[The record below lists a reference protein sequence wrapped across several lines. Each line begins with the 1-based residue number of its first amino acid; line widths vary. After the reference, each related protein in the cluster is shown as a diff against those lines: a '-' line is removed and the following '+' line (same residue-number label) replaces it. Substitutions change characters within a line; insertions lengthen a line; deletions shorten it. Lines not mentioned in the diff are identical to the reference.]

1 MGSLICAAVWI
12 PLSSDREF
20 WELFWSRDY
29 DMNMASQAI
38 VIEIIYYYLLI
49 YLFIQCLNWTAITLL
64 PRCNIAH
71 VRNPEIFT

>member
-29 DMNMASQAI
+29 DMNIASQAI
-38 VIEIIYYYLLI
+38 
-49 YLFIQCLNWTAITLL
+49 F
-64 PRCNIAH
+64 
-71 VRNPEIFT
+71 